1 MIAALRAFFIRL
13 RGLWTAPS
21 NESGMREELAH
32 DLALMTEDGERR
44 GLSHEEA
51 RRQALLQL
59 GGLEQTMQSVR
70 DRRTLPSI
78 EEFLQDLR
86 FALRQLRRKPG
97 FTLTAIFTLALGF
110 GASIAI
116 FAFVDAAMI
125 KPLPYRDPQRLA
137 WVTETV
143 EIMGPANL
151 SWQDYQDWNQQAKSF
166 ESFAVWRYAGY
177 QMRIGEG
184 LVFQPAIRVSANF
197 LSTLG
202 LHPAAGRDF
211 VSSDNL
217 PGAGK
222 VIMISYDLW
231 RDSFHKDPAVV
242 NRAIEMSGDKYT
254 VIGVLPENFQFAPRG
269 RLQLI
274 TAISPKTGDCEARRS
289 CHSLN
294 GVARLRPG
302 ITFQQADADVKAI
315 ANRLMQQY
323 PDSNRGQ
330 GGIAMP
336 LTEQIVRNIRPVFY
350 VLLSAALLLCFIA
363 CVNVASLLLARSESR
378 RREFALRTALGATRR
393 RMFRQFATESI
404 TLVLTG
410 AATGLVLAV
419 ASVRSIMLLVPKNM
433 RDQMPFFDAVSI
445 NRDTLLFSLAV
456 AIGAV
461 LLFTLMPAVRI
472 SWNALQRAIA
482 EGSAG
487 TGSGSLSWNRV
498 GSLLVIAEVAVAVVL
513 LAGAGLLSRSLANL
527 LRTDLNFN
535 PDHLVTVVVTGTTK
549 KYESDPA
556 VYAMQHAVVE
566 KLRAIPGVTS
576 VGFGN
581 SLPVSFNGNT
591 EWIRFPDRPYDGKH
605 IEINERNASATYF
618 QALGTP
624 LLKGRY
630 ISEQDTADKPLV
642 SVVNRV
648 FAEKYF
654 PGQNPIGKTYGNT
667 TLDPKSMKTIVG
679 VVENLHEGSLDDPI
693 WPAAYDSA
701 YQNTDQTALVIRVA
715 SGESAVIAAIPKVVH
730 SIDPDLNMSDVMT
743 MRDRIDSSQSATLH
757 RGAAWL
763 SGAFAIA
770 ALLLCAVGLYGVI
783 SYSVSL
789 RTREIGVRMALGA
802 RRESIYAM
810 VLREAG
816 RLSLTGI
823 ISGLLLAVLAASL
836 LKSVLFGV
844 SGWDPLTLGAA
855 CVVLGFASFLAS
867 ALPARKAATANPM
880 EALRTE

>member
-1 MIAALRAFFIRL
+1 MSGPIRVFFQRLLGLRS
-13 RGLWTAPS
+13 APS
-21 NESGMREELAH
+21 HESTMREELAH
-32 DLALMTEDGERR
+32 DIALMTEDGERR

-51 RRQALLQL
+51 RRQALMQL

-70 DRRTLPSI
+70 DRRTFPSI

-86 FALRQLRRKPG
+86 FAIRQLRRKPG
-97 FTLTAIFTLALGF
+97 FTLTAIITLALGF

-125 KPLPYRDPQRLA
+125 KPLPFRQPNRLA

-151 SWQDYQDWNQQAKSF
+151 SWQDYQDWQQQAKSF

-177 QMRIGEG
+177 QLRIGEG

-211 VSSDNL
+211 NSSDNL

-222 VIMISYDLW
+222 VMMISYELW
-231 RDSFHKDPAVV
+231 RDSFQKDPGLV

-254 VIGVLPENFQFAPRG
+254 VIGILPENFQFAPRG
-269 RLQLI
+269 RLRVL
-274 TAISPKTGDCEARRS
+274 TAINPDKGSCEGRRS

-302 ITFQQADADVKAI
+302 VTFQQADGDVRAI

-336 LTEQIVRNIRPVFY
+336 LTEQVVRKLRPVLY
-350 VLLSAALLLCFIA
+350 VLLAAALLLCFIA

-404 TLVLTG
+404 LLVLTG
-410 AATGLVLAV
+410 ATTGIALALL
-419 ASVRSIMLLVPKNM
+419 SVRSIMLLVPETM
-433 RDQMPFFDAVSI
+433 RAQMPFFDAVSI
-445 NRDTLLFSLAV
+445 NRDTLLFAV
-456 AIGAV
+456 AVAAAAII
-461 LLFTLMPAVRI
+461 LFTLMPAVRI
-472 SWNALQRAIA
+472 SWTALQRAIA
-482 EGSAG
+482 EGSASA
-487 TGSGSLSWNRV
+487 GSGSLSWNRV
-498 GSLLVIAEVAVAVVL
+498 GSLLVISEVAVAVVL
-513 LAGAGLLSRSLANL
+513 LAGAGLLSRSLTNL
-527 LRTDLNFN
+527 LHTDLNFN
-535 PDHLVTVVVTGTTK
+535 PEHLVTVTVVGTSK
-549 KYESDPA
+549 KYSADTA
-556 VYAMQHAVVE
+556 QLAMEHTVLERLAT
-566 KLRAIPGVTS
+566 LPGVTS
-576 VGFGN
+576 AGFGGI
-581 SLPVSFNGNT
+581 LPVSFNGNT
-591 EWIRFPDRPYDGKH
+591 DWVRFPDRPYDGKH
-605 IEINERNASATYF
+605 IEINGRSASSTYF

-624 LLKGRY
+624 LLKGRT

-642 SVVNRV
+642 AVVNRK
-648 FAEKYF
+648 FAEDYF
-654 PGQNPIGKTYGNT
+654 PGQNPIGKTFGDT
-667 TLDPKSMKTIVG
+667 SLTPKSMKTIIG

-693 WPAAYDSA
+693 WPAAYYSA
-701 YQNTDQTALVIRVA
+701 YQSVDEAAIVLRVA
-715 SGESAVIAAIPKVVH
+715 SGETSVIAAVPKTIRSV
-730 SIDPDLNMSDVMT
+730 DPDINIGDVMT
-743 MRDRIDSSQSATLH
+743 MKDRIESSQSAILH

-783 SYSVSL
+783 SYSISL

-802 RRESIYAM
+802 QRQSIYAM
-810 VLREAG
+810 VLGEAG
-816 RLSLTGI
+816 RLSVTGI
-823 ISGLLLAVLAASL
+823 VSGLLLSVLAASL

-844 SGWDPLTLGAA
+844 SGWDPLTLGAS
-855 CVVLGFASFLAS
+855 CVVLGLAAFFAS

>member
-1 MIAALRAFFIRL
+1 MIATLRAFFIRL

-21 NESGMREELAH
+21 NEPGMREELAH

-70 DRRTLPSI
+70 DRRTLPSV
-78 EEFLQDLR
+78 EEFIQDLR
-86 FALRQLRRKPG
+86 FALRQLRHRPA

-125 KPLPYRDPQRLA
+125 KPLPYREPQRLA

-151 SWQDYQDWNQQAKSF
+151 SWQDYQDWQRQNRSF
-166 ESFAVWRYAGY
+166 DSLAVWRYAGF
-177 QMRIGEG
+177 QMRVGEG
-184 LVFQPAIRVSANF
+184 LVFTPAMRVSANF

-202 LHPAAGRDF
+202 VHPATGRDF
-211 VSSDNL
+211 TATDNL
-217 PGAGK
+217 VGAAK
-222 VIMISYDLW
+222 VVMISYELW
-231 RDSFHKDPAVV
+231 RDTFHNDPAIV
-242 NRAIEMSGDKYT
+242 NRTLDFSGDKYT
-254 VIGVLPENFQFAPRG
+254 VIGVLPEKFQFAPRG
-269 RLQLI
+269 RLQAI
-274 TAISPKTGDCEARRS
+274 TAITPDKDFCEGRRS

-294 GVARLRPG
+294 GVARLKPG
-302 ITFQQADADVKAI
+302 VTFQQADADVKAI
-315 ANRLMQQY
+315 AHNLESQY

-330 GGIAMP
+330 GGVAMP
-336 LTEQIVRNIRPVFY
+336 LTEQIVRRIRPVLY
-350 VLLSAALLLCFIA
+350 VLLTAALLLCFIA
-363 CVNVASLLLARSESR
+363 CVNVASLLLARSEGR

-410 AATGLVLAV
+410 TLTGMALAV
-419 ASVRSIMLLVPKNM
+419 LSVRAIMLLVPQNM
-433 RDQMPFFDAVSI
+433 RDQMPFFDSVSI
-445 NRDTLLFSLAV
+445 NRDTSLFAISI
-456 AIGAV
+456 AIGAII
-461 LLFTLMPAVRI
+461 LFSMIPSLRI

-487 TGSGSLSWNRV
+487 AGSGSLSWNRV

-535 PDHLVTVVVTGTTK
+535 PDHLVTVTVVAPGK
-549 KYESDPA
+549 KFPTDEA
-556 VYAMQHAVVE
+556 QV
-566 KLRAIPGVTS
+566 AIQRRVIERLATLPGVTS
-576 VGFGN
+576 AGFGG
-581 SLPVSFNGNT
+581 LIPVSFNGNT
-591 EWIRFPDRPYDGKH
+591 DWIRFPDRPYDGKH
-605 IEINERNASATYF
+605 IEINGRSASSTYL
-618 QALGTP
+618 QTLGVP
-624 LLKGRY
+624 LLKGRF
-630 ISEQDTADKPLV
+630 ISEQDTAGKPLV
-642 SVVNRV
+642 AVVNRK
-648 FAEKYF
+648 FAENYF
-654 PGQNPIGKTYGNT
+654 PGQNPIGKTFGDT
-667 TLDPKSMKTIVG
+667 SLTPKSMKTIVG
-679 VVENLHEGSLDDPI
+679 VIDDLHEGSLDDPI
-693 WPAAYDSA
+693 WPAAYYSA
-701 YQNTDQTALVIRVA
+701 YQSTDQQAIALRVP
-715 SGESAVIAAIPKVVH
+715 SGESSIIASLPGVIRSV
-730 SIDPDLNMSDVMT
+730 DPDLGMSDVMT
-743 MRDRIDSSQSATLH
+743 MNDRINSSQSATLH

-763 SGAFAIA
+763 AGAFAIT

-783 SYSVSL
+783 SYSISL

-816 RLSLTGI
+816 RLSLAGI
-823 ISGLLLAVLAASL
+823 VSGLLLAILAASL

-855 CVVLGFASFLAS
+855 CFVLGLSSFLAS

>member
-1 MIAALRAFFIRL
+1 
-13 RGLWTAPS
+13 
-21 NESGMREELAH
+21 MREELAH
-32 DLALMTEDGERR
+32 DIALMTEDGERR
-44 GLSHEEA
+44 GLSREEA

-70 DRRTLPSI
+70 DRRTLPSV

-86 FALRQLRRKPG
+86 FAIRQLRRKPG

-125 KPLPYRDPQRLA
+125 KPLPYPQPQRLV

-143 EIMGPANL
+143 EIMGPANI
-151 SWQDYQDWNQQAKSF
+151 SWPDYQDWQRQAKSF
-166 ESFAVWRYAGY
+166 ESFAVWRYGGF
-177 QMRIGEG
+177 QMRMGEG
-184 LVFQPAIRVSANF
+184 LVFQPGMRVSANF

-211 VSSDNL
+211 NAADNL
-217 PGAGK
+217 PGSAK
-222 VIMISYDLW
+222 VMMMSYELW
-231 RDSFHKDPAVV
+231 RDSFHKDHGVV

-254 VIGVLPENFQFAPRG
+254 VIGILPENFQFAPRG
-269 RLQLI
+269 RLQVI
-274 TAISPKTGDCEARRS
+274 TAVSPQPGSCETRRS
-289 CHSLN
+289 CHPLN

-302 ITFQQADADVKAI
+302 VTVQQADAEVKAI
-315 ANRLMQQY
+315 ANRLQQQY

-336 LTEQIVRNIRPVFY
+336 LTEQVVRRVRPVLY
-350 VLLSAALLLCFIA
+350 VLLTAALLLCFIA

-410 AATGLVLAV
+410 TVTGLLLALM
-419 ASVRSIMLLVPKNM
+419 SVRSIMLLVPKNM
-433 RDQMPFFDAVSI
+433 RDQMPFFDSVSV
-445 NRDTLLFSLAV
+445 NHDTLLFSLAIAV
-456 AIGAV
+456 GAI

-482 EGSAG
+482 EGSTGA
-487 TGSGSLSWNRV
+487 GSGSLSWNRV

-513 LAGAGLLSRSLANL
+513 LAGAGLLSRSVANL
-527 LRTDLNFN
+527 LHTDLNFN
-535 PDHLVTVVVTGTTK
+535 SDHLVTVVVVGTTK

-556 VYAMQHAVVE
+556 IYAMQKAVIE
-566 KLRAIPGVTS
+566 KLSALPGVNS
-576 VGFGN
+576 AGFGAT
-581 SLPVSFNGNT
+581 LPVSFNGNT
-591 EWIRFPDRPYDGKH
+591 VWVRFPDRPYDGKH
-605 IEINERNASATYF
+605 IEVNERSASASYF
-618 QALGTP
+618 QTLGTP
-624 LLKGRY
+624 LLKGRT

-642 SVVNRV
+642 AVVNRT

-654 PGQNPIGKTYGNT
+654 PGQDAVGKTFGDT
-667 TLDPKSMKTIVG
+667 SLTPKSMKTIVG
-679 VVENLHEGSLDDPI
+679 VVEDLHEGALDDPI
-693 WPAAYDSA
+693 WPAVYYSA
-701 YQNTDQTALVIRVA
+701 YQATDQASIVLRVA
-715 SGESAVIAAIPKVVH
+715 SGEASVIADVPKAIR
-730 SIDPDLNMSDVMT
+730 SIDPDLSISDVMT
-743 MRDRIDSSQSATLH
+743 MNDRIESSQSATLH

-783 SYSVSL
+783 SYSISL

-816 RLSLTGI
+816 RLSVTGI
-823 ISGLLLAVLAASL
+823 VSGLLLSVLVASL

-844 SGWDPLTLGAA
+844 SGWDPLTLGLS
-855 CVVLGFASFLAS
+855 CIVLGLASFLAS

>member
-1 MIAALRAFFIRL
+1 MSGPLRAFFQRL
-13 RGLWTAPS
+13 RGLWSAPMH
-21 NESGMREELAH
+21 EPTMREELAH
-32 DLALMTEDGERR
+32 DIALMTEDGEQR

-70 DRRTLPSI
+70 DRRTFPSV

-86 FALRQLRRKPG
+86 FAIRQLRRKPG

-125 KPLPYRDPQRLA
+125 KPLPFREPNRLA

-151 SWQDYQDWNQQAKSF
+151 SWQDYQDWQQQAKSF
-166 ESFAVWRYAGY
+166 ESLAVWRYGGV
-177 QMRIGEG
+177 QMRMGEG
-184 LVFQPAIRVSANF
+184 LVFQPGMRVSANF
-197 LSTLG
+197 LATLG

-211 VSSDNL
+211 NTADNL
-217 PGAGK
+217 PGSAK
-222 VIMISYDLW
+222 VVMVSYELW
-231 RDSFHKDPAVV
+231 RDSFHKDPGLV

-254 VIGVLPENFQFAPRG
+254 VIGILPENFQFAPRG
-269 RLQLI
+269 RFQIL
-274 TAISPKTGDCEARRS
+274 TAVKPEQGSCEGRRS

-302 ITFQQADADVKAI
+302 ITFQQADAEVKAI
-315 ANRLMQQY
+315 ANRLQQQY

-336 LTEQIVRNIRPVFY
+336 LTEQVVRNIRPVFY

-404 TLVLTG
+404 TLVLSG
-410 AATGLVLAV
+410 AITGLLLAL
-419 ASVRSIMLLVPKNM
+419 ASVRCIMLLVPKNM

-445 NRDTLLFSLAV
+445 NRDTLLFSFAV
-456 AIGAV
+456 ALGAII
-461 LLFTLMPAVRI
+461 LFTLMPAVRI

-487 TGSGSLSWNRV
+487 AGSGSLSWNRV
-498 GSLLVIAEVAVAVVL
+498 GSLLVISEVAVAVVL

-535 PDHLVTVVVTGTTK
+535 PDHLVTVVVVGTTK

-556 VYAMQHAVVE
+556 QYAMQHTVIE
-566 KLRAIPGVTS
+566 KLSALPGVTS
-576 VGFGN
+576 AGFGDL
-581 SLPVSFNGNT
+581 LPVSFNGNT
-591 EWIRFPDRPYDGKH
+591 DWIRFPDRPYDGKH
-605 IEINERNASATYF
+605 IEINGRGASPTYF
-618 QALGTP
+618 QTLGTP

-630 ISEQDTADKPLV
+630 ISEQDTVDKPLV
-642 SVVNRV
+642 AVVNRT

-654 PGQNPIGKTYGNT
+654 PGQNPIGKTFGNT
-667 TLDPKSMKTIVG
+667 ALEPKSMKTIIG
-679 VVENLHEGSLDDPI
+679 VVEDLHEGSLDDPI
-693 WPAAYDSA
+693 WPAAYYSA
-701 YQNTDQTALVIRVA
+701 YQSAGQASIVLRVPT
-715 SGESAVIAAIPKVVH
+715 GESSVIASVPKVVH
-730 SIDPDLNMSDVMT
+730 SIDPDLSVSDVMT
-743 MRDRIDSSQSATLH
+743 MRDRIDSSQSAILH

-783 SYSVSL
+783 SYSISL

-816 RLSLTGI
+816 RLSVTGI
-823 ISGLLLAVLAASL
+823 VSGLLLSVLVASL

-844 SGWDPLTLGAA
+844 SGWDPVTLGAS
-855 CVVLGFASFLAS
+855 CLVLGLASFLAS
-867 ALPARKAATANPM
+867 ALPARRAATANPM
-880 EALRTE
+880 EALRSE

>member
-13 RGLWTAPS
+13 RGLWIAPS
-21 NESGMREELAH
+21 SEPGMREELAH
-32 DLALMTEDGERR
+32 DLALMTEDGELR

-70 DRRTLPSI
+70 DRRTLPSV
-78 EEFLQDLR
+78 EELLQDLR
-86 FALRQLRRKPG
+86 FAFRQLRHRPA

-125 KPLPYRDPQRLA
+125 KPLPYREPQRLA

-151 SWQDYQDWNQQAKSF
+151 SWQDYQDWQRQNRSF
-166 ESFAVWRYAGY
+166 ESLAVWRYGGF

-184 LVFQPAIRVSANF
+184 LVFTPAMRVSANF

-202 LHPAAGRDF
+202 VHPVAGRDF
-211 VSSDNL
+211 AATDNL
-217 PGAGK
+217 VGAAK
-222 VIMISYDLW
+222 VVMISYELW
-231 RDSFHKDPAVV
+231 RDIFHMDPDVV
-242 NRAIEMSGDKYT
+242 NRTLDFSGDKYT
-254 VIGVLPENFQFAPRG
+254 VIGVLPEKFQFAPRG
-269 RLQLI
+269 RLQAL
-274 TAISPKTGDCEARRS
+274 TAITPEQGYCEGRRS

-294 GVARLRPG
+294 GVARLKSG
-302 ITFQQADADVKAI
+302 VTFQQADADVKAI
-315 ANRLMQQY
+315 AHNLESQY

-336 LTEQIVRNIRPVFY
+336 LTEQIVRKIRPVFY

-363 CVNVASLLLARSESR
+363 CINVASLLLARSEGR

-410 AATGLVLAV
+410 TITGIALALL
-419 ASVRSIMLLVPKNM
+419 SVRSIMLLVPQSM
-433 RDQMPFFDAVSI
+433 RDQMPFFDSVSI
-445 NRDTLLFSLAV
+445 NRDTLFFAASI
-456 AIGAV
+456 AIGAII
-461 LLFTLMPAVRI
+461 LFTLIPGLRI

-487 TGSGSLSWNRV
+487 AGSGSLSWNRV

-535 PDHLVTVVVTGTTK
+535 PDHLVTVNVVPPGK
-549 KYESDPA
+549 KFPTDA
-556 VYAMQHAVVE
+556 AQIAMERRVVE
-566 KLRAIPGVTS
+566 RLSTLPGVTAA
-576 VGFGN
+576 GFG
-581 SLPVSFNGNT
+581 SLLPVTFNGNT
-591 EWIRFPDRPYDGKH
+591 DWIRFPDRPYDGKH
-605 IEINERNASATYF
+605 IEINGRSASSTYL
-618 QALGTP
+618 QALGVP
-624 LLKGRY
+624 LLKGRF

-642 SVVNRV
+642 AVVNRH
-648 FAEKYF
+648 FAESYF
-654 PGQNPIGKTYGNT
+654 PGQNPIGKTFGDT
-667 TLDPKSMKTIVG
+667 SLTPKSMKTIVG
-679 VVENLHEGSLDDPI
+679 VIDDLHEGSLDDPI
-693 WPAAYDSA
+693 WPAAYYSA
-701 YQNTDQTALVIRVA
+701 YQSVDQAAIVLRVA
-715 SGESAVIAAIPKVVH
+715 SGESSIIASLPGVIRSV
-730 SIDPDLNMSDVMT
+730 DPDLGMSDVMT
-743 MRDRIDSSQSATLH
+743 MNDRINSSQSATLH

-763 SGAFAIA
+763 AGAFAIT

-783 SYSVSL
+783 SYSISL

-802 RRESIYAM
+802 RRESIYGM

-816 RLSLTGI
+816 RLSLAGI
-823 ISGLLLAVLAASL
+823 LSGLLLSVLAASL

-844 SGWDPLTLGAA
+844 SGWDPLTLGIS
-855 CVVLGFASFLAS
+855 CVVLGVSTFLAS
-867 ALPARKAATANPM
+867 ALPARRAATANPM